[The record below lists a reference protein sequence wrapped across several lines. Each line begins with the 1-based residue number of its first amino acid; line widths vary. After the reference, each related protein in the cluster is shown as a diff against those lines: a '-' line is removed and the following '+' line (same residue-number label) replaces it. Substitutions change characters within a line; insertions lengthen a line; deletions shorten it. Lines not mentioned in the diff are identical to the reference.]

1 MKFAFALLATA
12 ILVPSIAFA
21 GGTIAVPEAGST
33 LSFLGLA
40 ITGIVFL
47 RRKFH

>member
-1 MKFAFALLATA
+1 MKAALALLAAA
-12 ILVPSIAFA
+12 ILAPSIAFA
-21 GGTIAVPEAGST
+21 GSLNAVPEAGST

-40 ITGIVFL
+40 ITGLVFL

>member
-1 MKFAFALLATA
+1 MKAAFALLAAA
-12 ILVPSIAFA
+12 ILAPSIAFA
-21 GGTIAVPEAGST
+21 GFPNAVPEAGST

-40 ITGIVFL
+40 ITGLVFL

>member
-1 MKFAFALLATA
+1 MKLAFVLFVAA
-12 ILVPSIAFA
+12 ILAPSIASAA
-21 GGTIAVPEAGST
+21 GAAVPEAGST

-40 ITGIVFL
+40 VTGLVFL